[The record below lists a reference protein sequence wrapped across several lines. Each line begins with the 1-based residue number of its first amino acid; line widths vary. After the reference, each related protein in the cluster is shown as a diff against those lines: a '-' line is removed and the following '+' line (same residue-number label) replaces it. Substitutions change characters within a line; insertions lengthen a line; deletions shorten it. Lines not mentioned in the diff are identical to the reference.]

1 MLEINNQN
9 QSNSSM
15 NDNERVNNNDH
26 WNINITG
33 ARGKFDLNLKEVW
46 SYRDLLSMFVK
57 KDIITVYKQT
67 ILGPIWFIIQPIMTT
82 LIYVVIFGQ
91 VAKIS
96 TDGVPPV
103 LFYLGSI
110 TIWNYF
116 SETLNLTSK
125 TFTENATIFGKVYF
139 PRIILPL
146 SKVVS
151 GMLKLLIQLSLFVVF
166 WAYYYFVKH
175 DITPNWHIVFFPF
188 LLLVLAVMS
197 LSFGIIITSLTTKYR
212 DLNFL
217 ISFGIQLLM
226 YATPV
231 IYPISIASPE
241 KQFWL
246 WINPLTS
253 IFEAFKYSFLG
264 QGQFSYFW
272 LGYSVVFTFVLL
284 TIGVVI
290 FNVVEKKFIDTV

>member
-1 MLEINNQN
+1 
-9 QSNSSM
+9 
-15 NDNERVNNNDH
+15 
-26 WNINITG
+26 
-33 ARGKFDLNLKEVW
+33 
-46 SYRDLLSMFVK
+46 
-57 KDIITVYKQT
+57 
-67 ILGPIWFIIQPIMTT
+67 
-82 LIYVVIFGQ
+82 
-91 VAKIS
+91 
-96 TDGVPPV
+96 
-103 LFYLGSI
+103 
-110 TIWNYF
+110 
-116 SETLNLTSK
+116 
-125 TFTENATIFGKVYF
+125 
-139 PRIILPL
+139 
-146 SKVVS
+146 
-151 GMLKLLIQLSLFVVF
+151 
-166 WAYYYFVKH
+166 
-175 DITPNWHIVFFPF
+175 VFFP
-188 LLLVLAVMS
+188 LLLFVLAVMS

-272 LGYSVVFTFVLL
+272 LGYSVVFTLMLL
-284 TIGVVI
+284 TVGVVI